1 MGLSLNFSVTVT
13 QQLKYKKL
21 TSRVM
26 LENQFISIIVMGFIY
41 IDFLKFYC
49 YFCCFQWILAKFNML
64 LMFFER
70 IT

>member
-26 LENQFISIIVMGFIY
+26 LENQFISIIVMGFISMGY
-41 IDFLKFYC
+41 YLY
-49 YFCCFQWILAKFNML
+49 
-64 LMFFER
+64 
-70 IT
+70 